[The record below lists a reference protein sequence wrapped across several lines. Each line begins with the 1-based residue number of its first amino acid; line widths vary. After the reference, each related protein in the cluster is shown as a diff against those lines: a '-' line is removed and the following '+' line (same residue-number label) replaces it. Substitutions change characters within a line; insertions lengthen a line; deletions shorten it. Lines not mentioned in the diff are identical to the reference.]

1 MSNRENST
9 GYLLGVWEYPVV
21 SIMLVRRGLVELPQG
36 YKLEEMGQNL
46 LLKRPN
52 GYVLATFR
60 QGIKPENIQRV
71 AKADQKYLRAV
82 EREERFSLG
91 ADSETVLMFSEDVK
105 EARTEF
111 LLALEVAYR
120 GKDA

>member
-1 MSNRENST
+1 MLTKMEGMDLQP
-9 GYLLGVWEYPVV
+9 GY
-21 SIMLVRRGLVELPQG
+21 ELE
-36 YKLEEMGQNL
+36 KLGQNL

-52 GYVLATFR
+52 RYVLAAF
-60 QGIKPENIQRV
+60 GEGVKLENIQRV
-71 AKADQKYLRAV
+71 AEADEEYLKAV
-82 EREERFSLG
+82 ERKEKFGLA

-120 GKDA
+120 GKNA

>member
-1 MSNRENST
+1 MER
-9 GYLLGVWEYPVV
+9 L
-21 SIMLVRRGLVELPQG
+21 ELPRG
-36 YKLEEMGQNL
+36 YELEGAGKNL

-52 GYVLATFR
+52 GYVLAAFGEGVTPASIR
-60 QGIKPENIQRV
+60 RV
-71 AKADQKYLRAV
+71 AEADEKYLRAA
-82 EREERFSLG
+82 EREERFSLT

-120 GKDA
+120 GKDI

>member
-1 MSNRENST
+1 MER
-9 GYLLGVWEYPVV
+9 
-21 SIMLVRRGLVELPQG
+21 VELSQG
-36 YKLEEMGQNL
+36 YRLEEVGHNL

-52 GYVLATFR
+52 GYVLAVF
-60 QGIKPENIQRV
+60 GEGVKSENIRRV
-71 AKADQKYLRAV
+71 AEADEKYLRAV

-91 ADSETVLMFSEDVK
+91 ADSETVVMFSEDVR

>member
-1 MSNRENST
+1 MLTKME
-9 GYLLGVWEYPVV
+9 GMELL
-21 SIMLVRRGLVELPQG
+21 RG
-36 YKLEEMGQNL
+36 YKLEELGQNL

-52 GYVLATFR
+52 GYVLTAF
-60 QGIKPENIQRV
+60 GEGVKPENIQRV
-71 AKADQKYLRAV
+71 AEADEKYLRAV
-82 EREERFSLG
+82 ERKEKFGLA

-120 GKDA
+120 GKDP

>member
-1 MSNRENST
+1 M
-9 GYLLGVWEYPVV
+9 
-21 SIMLVRRGLVELPQG
+21 
-36 YKLEEMGQNL
+36 
-46 LLKRPN
+46 
-52 GYVLATFR
+52 
-60 QGIKPENIQRV
+60 
-71 AKADQKYLRAV
+71 AKADEKYLKAV
-82 EREERFSLG
+82 ERKERFGLA